1 MKNGSLVRGIAVAA
15 PISLVLWGILALTVL
30 QAAESYRPGFS
41 HDVKVAVYRAA
52 GVSQLW

>member
-1 MKNGSLVRGIAVAA
+1 MQNGSLVRGIAVAA
-15 PISLVLWGILALTVL
+15 PISLVLWGVLALTVL
-30 QAAESYRPGFS
+30 QAAESYRPGFR